1 MSSARNEPHCH
12 AGSQTD
18 DTFPT
23 MTPFDQL
30 YDKICEQQLQL
41 DTYAA
46 QIATLNKE
54 LATIKVRLLVRSLL
68 LLTGTLT

>member
-1 MSSARNEPHCH
+1 MLFRS
-12 AGSQTD
+12 SQTD

-23 MTPFDQL
+23 MAPFDQL
-30 YDKICEQQLQL
+30 YDKICGQQLQL
-41 DTYAA
+41 DMYAA

-54 LATIKVRLLVRSLL
+54 LATIKVRLVRSFL